1 MTPIFVTDL
10 AFAMPGP
17 LPFEGNIVQHEPVD
31 LGYAAIAI
39 GTRQQVQGPV
49 LRKHRDGR
57 VTIDAGGRDITGHPV
72 NSTLA
77 TISQTRGF
85 WARLGGLTS

>member
-17 LPFEGNIVQHEPVD
+17 LPLEGNIVQHHEVN

-49 LRKHRDGR
+49 LRRHRDGR
-57 VTIDAGGRDITGHPV
+57 VTIDAGGRTITGHPV
-72 NSTLA
+72 NSPLA
-77 TISQTRGF
+77 ARSPTRRF
-85 WARLGGLTS
+85 WARLGGLSS